1 MESILQNAA
10 MSQLEIAQ
18 RLKQNLTEKHNL
30 MFQNVLHFFSAPILN
45 HETNKVTI
53 WHKLL
58 QTCGLDSEECKGCV
72 SDENKNCF

>member
-30 MFQNVLHFFSAPILN
+30 MFQNVLHFFSTYLESWDEQGHYMA
-45 HETNKVTI
+45 
-53 WHKLL
+53 
-58 QTCGLDSEECKGCV
+58 QTTPDMWAGFGGMQGLCLRRK
-72 SDENKNCF
+72 